1 MKKFHKEILVTE
13 SEWKNRLD
21 SYLERK
27 LKHLEAESLRDEPFE
42 EFFKTGDLAK
52 FIENCIAEGSDPARG
67 WGFVFSCN
75 PNRDYV
81 LLKRNIKY
89 FWDWLLEDL
98 DAHLPKGSV
107 LEREGED
114 RKTIYFGI
122 HINDLGTVN
131 SSVLDPVC
139 AAKLFLWVYGE
150 EFEPTRTFPMS
161 FGQCGWTPIIEVN
174 PVERFTDMIS
184 LIGTYLFYRTE
195 IRYRQSLALV
205 DYWLSIIP
213 HLQDLRIF
221 DTEPHEDSELDYPR
235 RQWVVRAFFA
245 NLAGYDVYEEY
256 DELPHNDPELERYI
270 KNRLAETD
278 MPDSYYRLLEY
289 IVEHKEKSCDNLD
302 DDDDDE

>member
-67 WGFVFSCN
+67 WGFVFACN

-107 LEREGED
+107 FEREGED

-150 EFEPTRTFPMS
+150 EFEPTRTFPIS

-174 PVERFTDMIS
+174 PVERFTNIIS
-184 LIGTYLFYRTE
+184 LLRNYLYEDDPTLE
-195 IRYRQSLALV
+195 YRQCLALV
-205 DYWLSIIP
+205 DYWFSIIP
-213 HLQDLRIF
+213 HLKDLRIF
-221 DTEPHEDSELDYPR
+221 DTVLHEDRDAGYPR
-235 RQWVVRAFFA
+235 RQRVVRAFLA
-245 NLAGYDVYEEY
+245 YLAGYDVYGEH
-256 DELPHNDPELERYI
+256 DELPHTDPELEEYI
-270 KNRLAETD
+270 KNRLAETE
-278 MPDSYYRLLEY
+278 MPVPYYRLLEY
-289 IVEHKEKSCDNLD
+289 IEEHKENSLGYD
-302 DDDDDE
+302 DDD